1 MPYRRLPNT
10 DQARMR
16 AIEMALEKG
25 KRTALKELA
34 FSQETL
40 ERIQFLYPNFSHAM
54 RTLQAAKQTQFDRA
68 NEYGNIFKKAKL
80 YLSHFVQV
88 LNFAILREEMKPE
101 VRAFYGMDANS
112 AKVPPLNLE
121 KDVLAWGEKIM
132 NGEQQRCMK
141 GGSPIYSPSIAL
153 VKVHYESFY
162 DAFHHQKVL
171 QNNTNRASQRMQDLR
186 DEADKLIQH
195 MWNEVEENFAMLS
208 GDLRRE
214 KAEQY
219 GVTYVYRQSELKRM
233 EAEKLQTNLNFN

>member
-16 AIEMALEKG
+16 AIEMALERG
-25 KRTALKELA
+25 KRTELKELA

-40 ERIQFLYPNFSHAM
+40 ENIQFLYPNFSHAM
-54 RTLQAAKQTQFDRA
+54 RTLQAAKQIQFDRS
-68 NEYGNIFKKAKL
+68 NEYGTIFKKAKL

-88 LNFAILREEMKPE
+88 LNFAIIREEMKPE
-101 VRAFYGMDANS
+101 VRAFYGLEVNS
-112 AKVPPLNLE
+112 TKIPPLNLE
-121 KDVLAWGEKIM
+121 KDVLEWGEKIM
-132 NGEQQRCMK
+132 QGEQQRCMK

-153 VKVHYESFY
+153 VKVHWESFR

-186 DEADKLIQH
+186 DDADKLIQDL
-195 MWNEVEENFAMLS
+195 WNQVEEKFAMLPNEE
-208 GDLRRE
+208 RRE

-219 GVTYVYRQSELKRM
+219 GVIYVYRQSELKRM

>member
-25 KRTALKELA
+25 KRTAFSKLA
-34 FSQETL
+34 FSQQTL
-40 ERIQFLYPNFSHAM
+40 EKIQFLYPNLANSV
-54 RTLQAAKQTQFDRA
+54 RQLQAAKQTQFDRA

-88 LNFAILREEMKPE
+88 LNFAIIREEMKQE
-101 VRAFYGMDANS
+101 TRELYGLDPNS
-112 AKVPPLNLE
+112 LKVPPMNLE
-121 KDVLAWGEKIM
+121 KDVLAWGERIIL
-132 NGEQQRCMK
+132 GEQKRCMR

-153 VKVHYESFY
+153 VKVHYESFK
-162 DAFHHQKVL
+162 DAFHFQKIL
-171 QNNTNRASQRMQDLR
+171 QNNTNRASQRVQDMR
-186 DEADKLIQH
+186 DEADKIIQQL
-195 MWNEVEENFAMLS
+195 WNEVEEKFAALPSEM
-208 GDLRRE
+208 RRE

-219 GVTYVYRQSELKRM
+219 GLIYVYRQSELKRL